1 MSEGI
6 AVSSRQRA
14 VARAYGREAILR
26 KDQSRVRSQVLI
38 SSIKV
43 EVKKK
48 HPSHG
53 RTFSCFAAHLIEQ
66 DLF

>member
-1 MSEGI
+1 MVGYSGLI
-6 AVSSRQRA
+6 V
-14 VARAYGREAILR
+14 GPFG
-26 KDQSRVRSQVLI
+26 QVLV

-48 HPSHG
+48 HFCAGWS
-53 RTFSCFAAHLIEQ
+53 FSCFSAHWMEQ

>member
-1 MSEGI
+1 MDEGI
-6 AVSSRQRA
+6 LRSRP
-14 VARAYGREAILR
+14 YR
-26 KDQSRVRSQVLI
+26 KRSRLNHGQLGSDSTCLI

-48 HPSHG
+48 HLSCG
-53 RTFSCFAAHLIEQ
+53 WSFSCFAAHLIKR

>member
-1 MSEGI
+1 MDRMHAPS
-6 AVSSRQRA
+6 AV
-14 VARAYGREAILR
+14 EADLAPPTELILLG
-26 KDQSRVRSQVLI
+26 SNSTCLV

-48 HPSHG
+48 HFCAGWS
-53 RTFSCFAAHLIEQ
+53 FSCFSAQWMEQ